1 MIKNTITKMKN
12 ILGRRLTRRLS
23 AAVEKIRKLED
34 IAIEAN

>member
-12 ILGRRLTRRLS
+12 ILGRRLTRRLGT
-23 AAVEKIRKLED
+23 AAEKISKLED